1 MLSHDINIIGSG
13 FQILNT
19 ATEKVCLPKL
29 CFLKKRSGS
38 CEFLLVIVKARFRY
52 M

>member
-29 CFLKKRSGS
+29 CFFEKKG
-38 CEFLLVIVKARFRY
+38 LVVVNSY
-52 M
+52 L